1 MNPALMLLMRS
12 SGPRR
17 IIDNFNRADSSE
29 TMGSTS
35 SGELWVPSAGTWG
48 ITGGMAYRSSLA
60 EITQATTVEWG
71 SADMIVSA
79 ELSMSAASAYP
90 ALLAR
95 YVDTNNY
102 YLVYLHAGALL
113 IRRRKDGVNVTLSSG
128 QVAAY
133 YDRIALSTVEI
144 DGATRVSVSVN
155 GTVVY
160 TTEDSTLGR
169 PAGTRAGIGAYR
181 TGARFDNFRVEAP

>member
-1 MNPALMLLMRS
+1 MLLMRS

-79 ELSMSAASAYP
+79 ELSSFNFTSAYP

-128 QVAAY
+128 QVAAD